1 MRSSGSAYG
10 RTCPERPCS
19 GGRHCRK
26 VGHANPQAPT
36 SWRGPMGP
44 ACLRAPVYLTPFGS
58 RRSPAWPTSSNN
70 LPPSRSGAT
79 RQAVPRSPA
88 PALPGRRWPY
98 SPRLKKKLANK
109 WARN

>member
-44 ACLRAPVYLTPFGS
+44 ACLRAAAGS
-58 RRSPAWPTSSNN
+58 SLSHSVRLSAQSSVADV
-70 LPPSRSGAT
+70 L
-79 RQAVPRSPA
+79 Q
-88 PALPGRRWPY
+88 
-98 SPRLKKKLANK
+98 
-109 WARN
+109 